1 MKGPPIPAMALPV
14 NVIQYQTAGSKFSLK
29 IGNVER
35 AQTKPPRNVKNP
47 PMKIPVRIPKRVRT
61 IVATMQLGNATADAT
76 VIILEMSL
84 LERRKK
90 IDDFDV
96 TDAKQIQ

>member
-1 MKGPPIPAMALPV
+1 
-14 NVIQYQTAGSKFSLK
+14 
-29 IGNVER
+29 
-35 AQTKPPRNVKNP
+35 
-47 PMKIPVRIPKRVRT
+47 MKIPVRIPERVRT

-90 IDDFDV
+90 MDDFDV